1 MNQTKIVYF
10 IDNEKIP
17 YSFDLDKSPDQVCL
31 RDFKQKLK
39 DDTTINTMLF
49 VFYFKVIHKTYGELK
64 HLISND
70 SELLPN
76 IDGIVISW
84 LNSKP
89 TVDADNVE
97 ADVNVERSKIKTY
110 LIFVKIKDLYNI

>member
-39 DDTTINTMLF
+39 DGARINTKLF

-89 TVDADNVE
+89 TVDVDNVE
-97 ADVNVERSKIKTY
+97 TDDNVERSKIKT
-110 LIFVKIKDLYNI
+110 